1 MELPALLSVRN
12 YEDLTKRAL
21 EEGENNPSAETDRA
35 FIKAQA
41 YATLAL
47 VKTVEE
53 VIRVMPA

>member
-35 FIKAQA
+35 FITA
-41 YATLAL
+41 
-47 VKTVEE
+47 
-53 VIRVMPA
+53 